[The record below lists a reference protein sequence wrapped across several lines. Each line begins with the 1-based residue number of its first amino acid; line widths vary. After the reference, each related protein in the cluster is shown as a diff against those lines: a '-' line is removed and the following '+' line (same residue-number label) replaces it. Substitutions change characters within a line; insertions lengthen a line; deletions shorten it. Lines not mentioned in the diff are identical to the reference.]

1 MWLAREREES
11 EMMPGFGAQG
21 TGIIVLPWKGKK
33 KSGVLKEVEFNL
45 GYIEVRVLARN

>member
-1 MWLAREREES
+1 MAGKGKRGVRDDARVWSPRDWNNSVAMERE
-11 EMMPGFGAQG
+11 
-21 TGIIVLPWKGKK
+21 K

>member
-21 TGIIVLPWKGKK
+21 TGIIVLPWKEK
-33 KSGVLKEVEFNL
+33 KSRVLKEVEFNL
-45 GYIEVRVLARN
+45 RCIEMKVVAGN